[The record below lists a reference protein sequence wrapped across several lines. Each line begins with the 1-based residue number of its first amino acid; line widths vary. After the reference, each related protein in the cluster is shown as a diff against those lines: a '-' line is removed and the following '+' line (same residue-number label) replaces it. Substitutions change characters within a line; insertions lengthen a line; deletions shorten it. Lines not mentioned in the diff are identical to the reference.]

1 MDPKQRNAL
10 LIGITLLLVAA
21 AWFLFW
27 PLSKSINQGL
37 DLRGGASVILTAQ
50 PENGAAV
57 SEETMKRAETIVLN
71 RVNGFGVSEA
81 SVQRQGTNQDSILV
95 QLPGVKD
102 PQKAIDA
109 LGSTGKLEFVDVS
122 KITGF
127 TKLDTTAI
135 NNGTATLPPGAY
147 PPSAVIFS
155 GSAITKASTGV
166 DTGVSAGNV
175 VNLSLSADAAAK
187 WADFTTKNVG
197 KQVAIVL
204 DGAIKSAPA
213 IQGAITGGDTQISG
227 KFSPD
232 EAKQLAAILQA
243 GALPITLVK
252 SDVRIV
258 DPTLGASSLQ
268 QGVLAV
274 LAAFAIV
281 ALYLLLFYR
290 GLGLVAW
297 GALFCFASIYLGV
310 LATLS
315 TLGQFA
321 LSLPGIAGMALTV
334 GLAADTSILM
344 FERVKEEVRMG
355 KTLRTAAKSGTK
367 HALWTSV
374 DADVVTFVSAA
385 AIYLIAIGPVK
396 GFALTL
402 IIGIIVDLTVGFLF
416 TRPLIQTLAETGLV
430 KTHEWLFGMSKGG
443 AENV

>member
-1 MDPKQRNAL
+1 
-10 LIGITLLLVAA
+10 
-21 AWFLFW
+21 
-27 PLSKSINQGL
+27 
-37 DLRGGASVILTAQ
+37 
-50 PENGAAV
+50 
-57 SEETMKRAETIVLN
+57 
-71 RVNGFGVSEA
+71 
-81 SVQRQGTNQDSILV
+81 
-95 QLPGVKD
+95 
-102 PQKAIDA
+102 
-109 LGSTGKLEFVDVS
+109 
-122 KITGF
+122 
-127 TKLDTTAI
+127 
-135 NNGTATLPPGAY
+135 
-147 PPSAVIFS
+147 VIFS

-166 DTGVSAGNV
+166 DSSNAGNV
-175 VNLSLSADAAAK
+175 VNLSLSADASQK

-204 DGAIKSAPA
+204 DGAVKSAPQIQSA
-213 IQGAITGGDTQISG
+213 ILSGDTQISG
-227 KFSPD
+227 KFSPQ

-243 GALPITLVK
+243 GALPIKLVK

-258 DPTLGASSLQ
+258 DATLGASSLH
-268 QGVLAV
+268 QGILAL

-281 ALYLLLFYR
+281 AIYLLVFYR
-290 GLGLVAW
+290 GMGAIAW

-315 TLGQFA
+315 SLGQFA
-321 LSLPGIAGMALTV
+321 LSLPGLAGMALTV

-416 TRPLIQTLAETGLV
+416 TRPVIQVLAETNLV

-443 AENV
+443 AESV

>member
-10 LIGITLLLVAA
+10 LIGITLLLVAV
-21 AWFLFW
+21 AWFQFY
-27 PLSKSINQGL
+27 PPAVKIRQGL

-50 PENGAAV
+50 STDGSAV
-57 SEETMKRAETIVLN
+57 SEEVMQRAETIVLN

-81 SVQRQGTNQDSILV
+81 SVQRQGTNRDSILV
-95 QLPGVKD
+95 QLPGIKD
-102 PQKAIDA
+102 PQTAIDK
-109 LGSTGKLEFVDVS
+109 LGSTGQLEFVDVS
-122 KITGF
+122 KIKDF
-127 TKLDTTAI
+127 AKLNSAALAA
-135 NNGTATLPPGAY
+135 GTATLPPGAY
-147 PPSAVIFS
+147 PKDAIIFTGAS
-155 GSAITKASTGV
+155 ISKASTGV
-166 DTGVSAGNV
+166 DSRTQGNV
-175 VNLSLSADAAAK
+175 VDVSLNADATSK
-187 WADFTTKNVG
+187 WADFTSKNIG

-204 DGAIKSAPA
+204 DGQVKSAPV
-213 IQGAITGGDTQISG
+213 IQSAITQGDTQISG

-243 GALPITLVK
+243 GALPVKLIK

-258 DPTLGASSLQ
+258 DPTLGAASLQ
-268 QGVLAV
+268 QGIMAI

-281 ALYLLLFYR
+281 AVYLLVFYR

-297 GALFCFASIYLGV
+297 LALFCFGSILLGV

-315 TLGQFA
+315 QMGQFA
-321 LSLPGIAGMALTV
+321 LSLPGLAGMALTV

-385 AIYLIAIGPVK
+385 AIFLIAIGPVR

-416 TRPLIQTLAETGLV
+416 TRPLIQLLAETDLV
-430 KTHEWLFGMSKGG
+430 RKNEWLFGMTKGG

>member
-10 LIGITLLLVAA
+10 LIGITLLLVAV
-21 AWFLFW
+21 AWFQFW
-27 PLSKSINQGL
+27 PLSAKINQGL

-50 PENGAAV
+50 PENGSAV

-122 KITGF
+122 KIKDF
-127 TKLDTTAI
+127 NKLDANAI

-147 PPSAVIFS
+147 PASAVIFS

-166 DTGVSAGNV
+166 DSSNAGNV
-175 VNLSLSADAAAK
+175 VNLSLSADASQK

-204 DGAIKSAPA
+204 DGAVKSAPQIQSA
-213 IQGAITGGDTQISG
+213 ILSGDTQISG
-227 KFSPD
+227 KFSPQ

-243 GALPITLVK
+243 GALPIKLIK

-258 DPTLGASSLQ
+258 DATLGASSLH
-268 QGVLAV
+268 QGILAL

-281 ALYLLLFYR
+281 AIYLLVFYR
-290 GLGLVAW
+290 GMGAIAW

-315 TLGQFA
+315 SLGQFA
-321 LSLPGIAGMALTV
+321 LSLPGLAGMALTV

-416 TRPLIQTLAETGLV
+416 TRPVIQVLAETNLV

-443 AENV
+443 AESV

>member
-10 LIGITLLLVAA
+10 LIGITLLLVAV
-21 AWFLFW
+21 AWFQFW
-27 PLSKSINQGL
+27 PLSAKINQGL

-57 SEETMKRAETIVLN
+57 SEETMQRAETIVLN

-95 QLPGVKD
+95 QLPGIKN
-102 PQKAIDA
+102 PQAAIDA
-109 LGSTGKLEFVDVS
+109 LGTTGKLEFVDVA
-122 KITGF
+122 KIKDWN
-127 TKLDTTAI
+127 KLDQTAI

-147 PPSAVIFS
+147 PASAVIFA

-166 DTGVSAGNV
+166 ETGVGGGNV
-175 VNLSLSADAAAK
+175 VNLSLSGDAATK
-187 WADFTTKNVG
+187 WGTFTQNNIG

-204 DGAIKSAPA
+204 DGSVKSAPA
-213 IQGAITGGDTQISG
+213 IQSAILDGNTQISG
-227 KFSPD
+227 KFTPD
-232 EAKQLAAILQA
+232 QATQLAAILQA
-243 GALPITLVK
+243 GALPVKLVK

-258 DPTLGASSLQ
+258 DATLGASSLH

-281 ALYLLLFYR
+281 ALYLLVFYR
-290 GLGLVAW
+290 GLGAVAW

-315 TLGQFA
+315 QLGQFA
-321 LSLPGIAGMALTV
+321 LSLPGLAGMALTV

-402 IIGIIVDLTVGFLF
+402 IIGIIIDLTVGFLF
-416 TRPLIQTLAETGLV
+416 TRPIIQMLAETDVV